1 MLAHD
6 EDALVC
12 DMAETYRIYDMYSLP
27 VRMVATLASGLRYD
41 SRIKSSLSGNEYRLS
56 DLLLATIADRLGGG
70 QGQSILLA
78 LLGQAPKEDEQK
90 PVGFATGDDFE
101 AARADLLRRINDDGH

>member
-27 VRMVATLASGLRYD
+27 VRMVATLAL
-41 SRIKSSLSGNEYRLS
+41 SL
-56 DLLLATIADRLGGG
+56 IH
-70 QGQSILLA
+70 I
-78 LLGQAPKEDEQK
+78 
-90 PVGFATGDDFE
+90 
-101 AARADLLRRINDDGH
+101 